1 MTFDVFAFLFICIS
15 YSYLMRDVREEMGL
29 PDLVKGGKKKQKI
42 ENLQIK
48 TIMGIAVR
56 DNE

>member
-29 PDLVKGGKKKQKI
+29 PDLVKGGKKTKDRKFA
-42 ENLQIK
+42 NK
-48 TIMGIAVR
+48 NDYGNR
-56 DNE
+56 GSR